1 MQSDACLPMEERRNY
16 KGVFDAFR
24 RIVAEEGLAACWNG
38 GVPTM
43 LRAMSLNV
51 AMMVTF
57 EEAKERL

>member
-1 MQSDACLPMEERRNY
+1 MEERRNY